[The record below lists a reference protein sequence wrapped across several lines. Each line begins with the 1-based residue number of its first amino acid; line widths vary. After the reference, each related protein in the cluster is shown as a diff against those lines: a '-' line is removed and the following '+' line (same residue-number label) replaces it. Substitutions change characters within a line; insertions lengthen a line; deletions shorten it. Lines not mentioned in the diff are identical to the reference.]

1 MMIGAWP
8 RCPLSWG
15 TALRHRFAMVIYLN
29 HLAIDMRFPYTYSS
43 VLARVCNQ
51 SVSRCGHVNSTW
63 IVQIKSIHTKHN
75 SEPSKVPALFKSS
88 IAITMSRAGGITLP
102 SAGGITLPI
111 AGGITLAS
119 AGITVPRAGLKF
131 PSVGVT
137 FPSAGLTLVNP
148 GLTLPSAVI
157 ELWPMLKSWWLN

>member
-1 MMIGAWP
+1 
-8 RCPLSWG
+8 
-15 TALRHRFAMVIYLN
+15 MVMHLN
-29 HLAIDMRFPYTYSS
+29 HIVIDIVFPHIIILGFLLAFAIK
-43 VLARVCNQ
+43 
-51 SVSRCGHVNSTW
+51 VSAGVVRGCGHVNSTC

-157 ELWPMLKSWWLN
+157 VLWPMLKPWWLN